1 MAKVWDERQKRWV
14 WDGNKTVTPNKTTTS
29 TNTNKGT
36 TTTGSN
42 KGTATTG
49 SNKTYY
55 RDVTWKPTTKS
66 VADTGE
72 WDTSYVQA
80 SPYYRE
86 WTNWDKKSDISN
98 DPNRSWQMKY
108 NIWQDAIANPKLF
121 TNRADYNKYYKYDES
136 SDSQKQLLDEA
147 WDNYNKY
154 GLNSTENFYTD
165 QASKVA
171 DDKNRWIEQNA
182 ADKYSKLMPA
192 VNKIIS
198 QMWDRLWPVFDEL
211 RKYQNKYLND
221 MSELRKLQNDYY
233 AGMKREYDALAAGQS
248 ASVGTTLSGQGLS
261 QSAIAS
267 TIDWV
272 DKNWQSRYNSL
283 MWEHI
288 NTLKWLQDSEQNFM
302 NSYGNLMW
310 SLSSIEN
317 QAVQTWYNSFKT
329 LEDELEKTK
338 NNTLNERYNPYQVA
352 TNAKVAWAAE
362 TSTSAGKLDNK
373 QAQYQWADNIKKR
386 GIIYNQ
392 LYGLLAST
400 DINAFN
406 KLEPYIAEAV
416 AQNPNDWQAAISAI
430 CAKAWAKA
438 GAANAIIKA
447 ISNTPDTKEW
457 GDEEET
463 KSPKWEFNEDF

>member
-55 RDVTWKPTTKS
+55 RDVTWEPTTKS

-98 DPNRSWQMKY
+98 DPNRSWQMQY

-154 GLNSTENFYTD
+154 GLNSTENFYSD
-165 QASKVA
+165 QSSKIA
-171 DDKNRWIEQNA
+171 DDRNKWIEQNA
-182 ADKYSKLMPA
+182 AAKYSKLMPA

-283 MWEHI
+283 MKEHI
-288 NTLKWLQDSEQNFM
+288 DTLKWLQDSEQNFM

-338 NNTLNERYNPYQVA
+338 NNTLNERYSPYQTIA
-352 TNAKVAWAAE
+352 DAKVAWAAE
-362 TSTSAGKLDNK
+362 TASSTGKTTNK
-373 QAQYQWADNIKKR
+373 QATYQWADNTTKKS
-386 GIIYNQ
+386 IIYNQ
-392 LYGLLAST
+392 FYGLLANDPESFKK
-400 DINAFN
+400 I
-406 KLEPYIAEAV
+406 EPLIEAAV
-416 AQNPNDWQAAISAI
+416 AENPNDWQAAVTAVIT
-430 CAKAWAKA
+430 KA
-438 GAANAIIKA
+438 GGNAKTARTVIDYFDKH
-447 ISNTPDTKEW
+447 N
-457 GDEEET
+457 DEEKPE
-463 KSPKWEFNEDF
+463 KPDRPEINFG